1 MLRHLRLLWLLAR
14 ISAQNELAYRF
25 DFVAQAVSS
34 VVQVG
39 AELLGLWAIFS
50 NTESLA
56 GWNAWEILVLLGVF
70 RILTGVIAL
79 CVSPNMRA
87 LMEDIRTG
95 KLDFLLLAPVNSQFY
110 ASVRRL
116 VFWRVSD
123 VALGL
128 VLVVVGAWRLSTG
141 VSFGDAA
148 AFVGLLACAVAIV
161 YAIWLALG
169 TCAFWFTKI
178 TNIEMIFWNVFEAG
192 RYPVDIYRP
201 WMRWAFTYLVPLAV
215 LTTLPARALTGRG
228 AGSALLVAAPMA
240 VVLWVAAAWFWRRGL
255 RSYTGASA

>member
-1 MLRHLRLLWLLAR
+1 MLRHLKLLWLFAR
-14 ISAQNELAYRF
+14 VSAQNDLAYRF
-25 DFVAQAVSS
+25 DFVAQVLSS
-34 VVQVG
+34 LVQVG
-39 AELLGLWAIFS
+39 AELVGLWIIFS
-50 NTESLA
+50 NTTSLV

-70 RILTGVIAL
+70 RVLTGVIAL
-79 CVSPNMRA
+79 SVSPNMRA
-87 LMEDIRTG
+87 LMESIRTG
-95 KLDFLLLAPVNSQFY
+95 TLDYVLLAPVNSQFY

-116 VFWRVSD
+116 VLWRVSD

-128 VLVVVGAWRLSTG
+128 VLVVVGAWRLSIG
-141 VSFGDAA
+141 ISFGNAA
-148 AFVGLLACAVAIV
+148 AFVGLLACAAAIV

-169 TCAFWFTKI
+169 TCAFWFTKL

-201 WMRWAFTYLVPLAV
+201 WMRWTFTYLVPLAV

-228 AGSALLVAAPMA
+228 AAGALLVAVPMA
-240 VVLWVAAAWFWRRGL
+240 AVLLIAAAWFWRRGL